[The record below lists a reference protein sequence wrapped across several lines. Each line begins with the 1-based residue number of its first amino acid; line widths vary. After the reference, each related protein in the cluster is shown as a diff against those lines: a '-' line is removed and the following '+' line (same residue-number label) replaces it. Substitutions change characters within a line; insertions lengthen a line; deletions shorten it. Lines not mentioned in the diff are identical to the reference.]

1 MMPRDK
7 NTIKGSR
14 LWLSLCAWAIV
25 FVYLFC
31 IPFAATK
38 GGDFIHLWLGAH
50 AIATGNGE
58 YLYNPEFHRDILIQY
73 RFSLDFYW
81 GPRYDILGA
90 FFYPPITGLIY
101 SPLGLLEPAV
111 AQGIQA
117 LINIGIGILSAW
129 LLTELIDRRL
139 SFPAVVL
146 LLFSFPSFFYSFVL
160 GQNGIQTMGVVLLG
174 LYALKR
180 NKPLLAGTWWGLLLY
195 KPNWLLAVGWIPVV
209 AKNSRMILGLASGI
223 ICLSL
228 ISIAF
233 LGLSS
238 FASYFSVFTDL
249 LGLHNLPQYPLES
262 QYSLLSLV
270 RRVVGINLSAD
281 LIGWSVVAMIIGVTL
296 WLIWRTQRG
305 SKQVDLQQ
313 GGGIVIALGLVT
325 AVCINPHLHHYD
337 LLLVGAMSIVALSER
352 AVLKGRE
359 QRTLFA
365 IVGLQ
370 YGAFLLEGLLEASYA
385 FPTLATLTLLC
396 WLMRRVFI
404 IETDLNLRVK
414 EQE

>member
-1 MMPRDK
+1 LAEMPKDK
-7 NTIKGSR
+7 NTVKGSR

-50 AIATGNGE
+50 AIASGNGE
-58 YLYNPEFHRDILIQY
+58 SLYNPEFHRGILIEYQ
-73 RFSLDFYW
+73 FALDFYW

-101 SPLGLLEPAV
+101 SPLGFFEPAV
-111 AQGIQA
+111 AQSIQA
-117 LINIGIGILSAW
+117 LINIGIGVLSAW
-129 LLTELIDRRL
+129 LLTELIGRRI
-139 SFPAVVL
+139 SFPAVIL
-146 LLFSFPSFFYSFVL
+146 LLFSFPSFFYCFVL

-180 NKPLLAGTWWGLLLY
+180 NKSLQAGAWWSLLLY

-209 AKNSRMILGLASGI
+209 AKNSRMVLGLVIGTI
-223 ICLSL
+223 ILSL
-228 ISIAF
+228 ISIVF

-249 LGLHNLPQYPLES
+249 LGLHNLPQYPLDS

-270 RRVVGINLSAD
+270 RRVVGITLSAD
-281 LIGWSVVAMIIGVTL
+281 LIGWSITLMIGGVTL
-296 WLIWRTQRG
+296 WLMWRSLSASNQLG
-305 SKQVDLQQ
+305 VQQVDE
-313 GGGIVIALGLVT
+313 IVIALGLVT

-352 AVLKGRE
+352 ETVGIKER
-359 QRTLFA
+359 QIVTA
-365 IVGLQ
+365 IFVFQ
-370 YGAFLLEGLLEASYA
+370 YVAYLLEGLLPVSYA
-385 FPTLATLTLLC
+385 FPTLATLVLLG
-396 WLMRRVFI
+396 WLMRRAWV
-404 IETDLNLRVK
+404 LGANP
-414 EQE
+414 